1 MGVTTEVA
9 RGTSSETLPV
19 LALDRPLNVL
29 RLEYIRRID
38 DALSELG
45 PFGEVRLI
53 KQRGK
58 LRFIQKVESKSMLGP
73 SELS

>member
-1 MGVTTEVA
+1 VGVTTEVA
-9 RGTSSETLPV
+9 KGTSSEILPV

-58 LRFIQKVESKSMLGP
+58 LHFIQKVESLNIMEGP
-73 SELS
+73 EQ